1 MVERKK
7 SQVILIKLKGR
18 TISRGRVEGEVLLSR
33 DSISFLGS
41 VDPKTG
47 IVIEEKH
54 ALTGKSI
61 KGRVLIFPH
70 GKGSTV
76 GSYVMYQLK
85 KNGAA
90 PAAII
95 NLETEPIVA
104 VGAIISEIPLVDMLE
119 RDPYEVLNDGDIVL
133 VNGSEGY
140 VELIKKRD
148 DKTEK
153 MRNQTE
159 INTQRADE

>member
-1 MVERKK
+1 MAGQQKR
-7 SQVILIKLKGR
+7 QVVPIKLKGR
-18 TISRGRVEGEVLLSR
+18 TISRGCAKGEVLLSR
-33 DSISFLGS
+33 DPISFLGS

-47 IVIEEKH
+47 VIIEENH
-54 ALTGKSI
+54 VLVGKSI
-61 KGRVLIFPH
+61 KDKVLIFPH

-119 RDPYEVLNDGDIVL
+119 KSPYEVLNNGDLVL
-133 VNGSEGY
+133 VNGSKGFI
-140 VELIKKRD
+140 ELIKQGTS
-148 DKTEK
+148 KTEK
-153 MRNQTE
+153 
-159 INTQRADE
+159 

>member
-1 MVERKK
+1 M
-7 SQVILIKLKGR
+7 
-18 TISRGRVEGEVLLSR
+18 ISR
-33 DSISFLGS
+33 DPISFLGS

-54 ALTGKSI
+54 SLAGKSI
-61 KGRVLIFPH
+61 KGKVLVFPH

-85 KNGAA
+85 KNEAA
-90 PAAII
+90 PVAII

-104 VGAIISEIPLVDMLE
+104 VGAIISEIPLVDKLE
-119 RDPYEVLNDGDIVL
+119 RNPYDILKDGDTVQ

-140 VELIKKRD
+140 VELLKPED
-148 DKTEK
+148 SQAEK
-153 MRNQTE
+153 
-159 INTQRADE
+159 

>member
-1 MVERKK
+1 V
-7 SQVILIKLKGR
+7 VPIKIKGR
-18 TISRGRVEGEVLLSR
+18 TISRGCAEGEVLIST
-33 DSISFLGS
+33 DPISFLGS

-47 IVIEEKH
+47 IVVEEKH

-61 KGRVLIFPH
+61 KDKVLIFPH

-90 PAAII
+90 PTAII

-104 VGAIISEIPLVDMLE
+104 VGAIISEIPLIDLLE
-119 RDPYEVLNDGDIVL
+119 KNPYEFLKNGDTVL

-140 VELIKKRD
+140 IELLKQETGKN
-148 DKTEK
+148 E
-153 MRNQTE
+153 E
-159 INTQRADE
+159 

>member
-1 MVERKK
+1 VK
-7 SQVILIKLKGR
+7 VVPIKLKGR
-18 TISRGRVEGEVLLSR
+18 TISRGRAEGEVLLSR
-33 DSISFLGS
+33 DPISFLGS

-47 IVIEEKH
+47 MIIEEKH
-54 ALTGKSI
+54 ALAGKSI
-61 KGRVLIFPH
+61 KGKVLVFPH

-85 KNGAA
+85 KNGTA
-90 PAAII
+90 PAAIV

-119 RDPYEVLNDGDIVL
+119 RNPYEVLNNGDLVL

-140 VELIKKRD
+140 IELIKQRTD
-148 DKTEK
+148 RTEEQSGK
-153 MRNQTE
+153 LSKN
-159 INTQRADE
+159 

>member
-1 MVERKK
+1 MGQQRR
-7 SQVILIKLKGR
+7 QVIPIKLKGR
-18 TISRGRVEGEVLLSR
+18 IISRGCAKGEVLLSK
-33 DSISFLGS
+33 DPISFLGS

-47 IVIEEKH
+47 VVVEENH
-54 ALTGKSI
+54 VLEGKSI
-61 KGRVLIFPH
+61 QGKVLVFPH

-119 RDPYEVLNDGDIVL
+119 RNPYEVLNNGDLVL
-133 VNGSEGY
+133 VNGNKGY
-140 VELIKKRD
+140 IELIEQETSKA
-148 DKTEK
+148 E
-153 MRNQTE
+153 N
-159 INTQRADE
+159 N

>member
-1 MVERKK
+1 MI
-7 SQVILIKLKGR
+7 SIKLKGR
-18 TISRGRVEGEVLLSR
+18 TISRGCAEGEVLISR
-33 DSISFLGS
+33 DPISFLGS

-54 ALTGKSI
+54 SLAGKSI
-61 KGRVLIFPH
+61 KGKVLVFPH

-85 KNGAA
+85 KNEAA
-90 PAAII
+90 PVAII

-104 VGAIISEIPLVDMLE
+104 VGAIISEIPLVDKLE
-119 RDPYEVLNDGDIVL
+119 RNPYDILKDGDTVQ

-140 VELIKKRD
+140 VELIKPEGRPSEKCD
-148 DKTEK
+148 D
-153 MRNQTE
+153 
-159 INTQRADE
+159 

>member
-1 MVERKK
+1 LAEQKIR
-7 SQVILIKLKGR
+7 QVIPIKFKGR
-18 TISRGRVEGEVLLSR
+18 KISRGSIEGEVLLSR
-33 DSISFLGS
+33 DPISFLGS

-47 IVIEEKH
+47 TVVEEKH
-54 ALTGKSI
+54 ALAGKSI
-61 KGRVLIFPH
+61 KGKVLIFPH

-85 KNGAA
+85 KNGTA

-119 RDPYEVLNDGDIVL
+119 RNPYEVLEDGDLVL

-140 VELIKKRD
+140 VELIKKRA

-153 MRNQTE
+153 
-159 INTQRADE
+159 